1 MQSYSLKISEKNA
14 KAKALIQYLQ
24 TLEFIELTKTD
35 DWWDEIGIENKA
47 SIERGLDDLK
57 NNRTHSD
64 EEVRNSI
71 KERILNA
78 KKA

>member
-1 MQSYSLKISEKNA
+1 METYTIKISEKNT
-14 KAKALIQYLQ
+14 KAKALIQYLK
-24 TLEFIELTKTD
+24 TLEFIEFTKND
-35 DWWDEIGIENKA
+35 DWWDEIGIKSKT

-64 EEVRNSI
+64 EKVRNSI

>member
-1 MQSYSLKISEKNA
+1 MQNYTIKISEKND
-14 KAKALIQYLQ
+14 KAKALIQYLK
-24 TLEFIELTKTD
+24 TLEFIEFTKTD
-35 DWWDEIGIENKA
+35 DWWDEIGIKSKA
-47 SIERGLDDLK
+47 SIDRGLDDLK

-64 EEVRNSI
+64 EKVRNSI